1 MATVE
6 ARRWGKSSA
15 MNQTLLSKTVNCAAK
30 RKCSP
35 PHRSWHWT
43 DLSSLKTHLSYNMKP
58 YGSFYSRFVII
69 CIALLIVQFFKI
81 LQLPFFVAPL
91 IKLFSYLFCRKLL
104 RPAEIPS
111 SRFGNQTIFSETL
124 HSVATRKCNFIA
136 MPRQRLR
143 LKVSF
148 LKVICLKA
156 LSSKQ
161 RNTFLSI
168 FPKKL

>member
-1 MATVE
+1 MKPLQCTV
-6 ARRWGKSSA
+6 AFRAAILMLRSAKWCQVLAVFFYIIIITNRRSESRLWRQRHSTRVRGVLTSSCR
-15 MNQTLLSKTVNCAAK
+15 NCLH
-30 RKCSP
+30 R
-35 PHRSWHWT
+35 HRSEE
-43 DLSSLKTHLSYNMKP
+43 SSETFEGH
-58 YGSFYSRFVII
+58 GHT
-69 CIALLIVQFFKI
+69 
-81 LQLPFFVAPL
+81 
-91 IKLFSYLFCRKLL
+91 L

-168 FPKKL
+168 FPKKLLMLTYY